1 MTITSQTTR
10 QGKVIHLLSLGDLV
24 DAVESGQRLRAYC
37 PIHSI
42 IFPHPL
48 CDQTRYDECPL
59 RHLFHDG
66 NKTKWPPS
74 WLSRP

>member
-1 MTITSQTTR
+1 MSDAELTA
-10 QGKVIHLLSLGDLV
+10 IHALHH
-24 DAVESGQRLRAYC
+24 RA
-37 PIHSI
+37 SI